1 MGSRVDVMG
10 YGHPTAVYITSNK
23 TKVNTNKD
31 KHDLM
36 SEKYFA
42 RQVSPTLAAVIARQ
56 TLRRQLYEGRGA
68 SIPLLDNGWGD
79 KDDGRVVGTLV
90 GKALA

>member
-42 RQVSPTLAAVIARQ
+42 RQVGPTLATSPSLPVNVAAS
-56 TLRRQLYEGRGA
+56 TL
-68 SIPLLDNGWGD
+68 
-79 KDDGRVVGTLV
+79 
-90 GKALA
+90 

>member
-42 RQVSPTLAAVIARQ
+42 RQVVVISYDVKLASTL
-56 TLRRQLYEGRGA
+56 
-68 SIPLLDNGWGD
+68 
-79 KDDGRVVGTLV
+79 
-90 GKALA
+90 